1 MGITFAYELGL
12 KSFIYEKASTR
23 KVTSE
28 FKRGNPVKH
37 FQNPQKPNRNNY
49 FIFLNFGQ
57 IWSNYGQTTYSRNIS
72 VTK

>member
-12 KSFIYEKASTR
+12 KSFIYEKSSTR

-37 FQNPQKPNRNNY
+37 VQNPQKPNTKKVTELSRSRGKK
-49 FIFLNFGQ
+49 FEKKLILNFF
-57 IWSNYGQTTYSRNIS
+57 
-72 VTK
+72 